1 MEFCTWIHLQLYLNT
16 IPYYHVI
23 FWDGIIWLYNVRK
36 FLILMDKT
44 KQKQFSH
51 SSTFQYSRNL
61 QHPNLPVITIFKNV
75 NDDASINNVHVD
87 FILCILQTLLK
98 LAYLYIYIYT
108 TSSLS
113 IRQIKI
119 ENILIK
125 MSLKQ
130 RFDNSQMLP
139 HHYEM
144 KNEVW
149 ILKGNEMCLRKQF
162 PSKIFGILRSS

>member
-1 MEFCTWIHLQLYLNT
+1 MLLN
-16 IPYYHVI
+16 
-23 FWDGIIWLYNVRK
+23 NVRK
-36 FLILMDKT
+36 FLMLMGKT

-113 IRQIKI
+113 WSVQFVFEINMRKKLLKRFLFLK
-119 ENILIK
+119 EA
-125 MSLKQ
+125 KQ
-130 RFDNSQMLP
+130 RDQWLA
-139 HHYEM
+139 
-144 KNEVW
+144 
-149 ILKGNEMCLRKQF
+149 
-162 PSKIFGILRSS
+162 FGF